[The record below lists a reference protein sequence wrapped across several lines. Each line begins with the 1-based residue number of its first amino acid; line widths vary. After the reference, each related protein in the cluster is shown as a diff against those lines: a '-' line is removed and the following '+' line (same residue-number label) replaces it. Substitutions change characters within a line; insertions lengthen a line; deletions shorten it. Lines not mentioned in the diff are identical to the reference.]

1 MADDNKLLGQF
12 DLVGIPPAPR
22 GTPQIEVTF
31 DIDANGIVK
40 VSATDKATAK
50 EQQITI
56 QSSGGL
62 SDAEV
67 DKMVKDAQAHSE
79 SDKKRKKFIEA
90 KNSAD
95 TLIYQTEKS
104 LSEHRDKVPQDD
116 VAAIEGEIKKLRDAL
131 ETEKDGDKINDLI
144 SSLQK
149 VSTKIGEA
157 VYKKG
162 SSSSNSSSGG
172 AEGTGSSGSSGA
184 GEKTENS
191 ETVDA
196 DFEEQNKKKQ

>member
-1 MADDNKLLGQF
+1 
-12 DLVGIPPAPR
+12 
-22 GTPQIEVTF
+22 VT
-31 DIDANGIVK
+31 
-40 VSATDKATAK
+40 
-50 EQQITI
+50 
-56 QSSGGL
+56 
-62 SDAEV
+62 
-67 DKMVKDAQAHSE
+67 
-79 SDKKRKKFIEA
+79 KKRKKFIEA